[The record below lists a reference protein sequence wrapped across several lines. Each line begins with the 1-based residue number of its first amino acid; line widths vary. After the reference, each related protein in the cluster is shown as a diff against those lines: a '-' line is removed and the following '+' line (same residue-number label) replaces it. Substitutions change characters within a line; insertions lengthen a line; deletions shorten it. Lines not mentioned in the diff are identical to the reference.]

1 MVDSTKVFI
10 AYDVSIHV
18 FDVIFLE
25 FLSLFHLILPFI
37 KGIGVVSNLQFIF
50 CYIDTI
56 PFDRLFIF
64 YFLRLYIIF

>member
-18 FDVIFLE
+18 FDVIFLV
-25 FLSLFHLILPFI
+25 FLSLFHLILSFI

-56 PFDRLFIF
+56 PFDSLFIF

>member
-18 FDVIFLE
+18 FDVIFLV
-25 FLSLFHLILPFI
+25 FLSLFHLILSFI

-50 CYIDTI
+50 CYTDTI
-56 PFDRLFIF
+56 PFDSLFIF